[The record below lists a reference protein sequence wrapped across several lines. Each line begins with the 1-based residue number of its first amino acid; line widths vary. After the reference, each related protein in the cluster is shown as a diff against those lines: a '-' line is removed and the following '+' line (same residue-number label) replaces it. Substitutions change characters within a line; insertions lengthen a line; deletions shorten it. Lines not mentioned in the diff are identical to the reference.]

1 MTDTSLLIVDDDRS
15 ILTAFRMVFEGNYTV
30 IMAENGSDALRLLR
44 EKSPDAVI
52 IDIGLP
58 DMSGI
63 DLLARIKSLAPETVV
78 IVMTAAEE
86 TEMINRAR
94 ELGAVDYL
102 VKPIDARTLKTVVQN
117 AVQRKQMSL

>member
-30 IMAENGSDALRLLR
+30 ITAENGSDALRLLR
-44 EKSPDAVI
+44 EKAPDVVI
-52 IDIGLP
+52 VDVGLP

-63 DLLARIKSLAPETVV
+63 DLLARIKGLAPETVV
-78 IVMTAAEE
+78 IMITAAEE
-86 TEMINRAR
+86 TGMISRAC

-117 AVQRKQMSL
+117 AVQKKKMSL

>member
-1 MTDTSLLIVDDDRS
+1 MTDTSLLIVDDDRR

-30 IMAENGSDALRLLR
+30 ITAEKGSDSLRLLC
-44 EKSPDAVI
+44 EKAPDVVI
-52 IDIGLP
+52 LDIGLP

-63 DLLARIKSLAPETVV
+63 DLLARIKGLAPETVV

-86 TEMINRAR
+86 TEMVNRAR

-117 AVQRKQMSL
+117 AVQKKKMSL